1 VLLAAAL
8 AAAALSPAATA
19 ERLAVSIANGGPRPA
34 ASARERGAHDRIAR
48 RFERAGLD
56 VRRQRFTVPGKGRSR
71 NVIGT
76 WSHPAAPG
84 RCLRVVMAHADT
96 VPPSPGA
103 DDNASGIAVLAVL
116 AGRLEAIAPRCDVW
130 LVATGA
136 EERIYTGQPD
146 HLGALA
152 LARIVPRG
160 PLRYALSVD
169 EVGRGTRFR
178 LRSPV
183 RSPRTRVEGEILDAA
198 RDVGVSVDWAAD
210 TGTGNSDHREFELA
224 GMRGVKIGVPD
235 EPVRHTAGDTPDR
248 LERGAFRRVLRVLEA
263 VLAR

>member
-8 AAAALSPAATA
+8 AAAALSPGATA
-19 ERLAVSIANGGPRPA
+19 ERLAVSISGGGPRPA
-34 ASARERGAHDRIAR
+34 ASARERRAHDRIGR
-48 RFERAGLD
+48 RFERAGLE
-56 VRRQRFTVPGKGRSR
+56 VRRQRFRVPGKGRSR
-71 NVIGT
+71 NVIGA
-76 WSHPAAPG
+76 WDGPHD
-84 RCLRVVMAHADT
+84 CLRVLMAHADT

-103 DDNASGIAVLAVL
+103 DDNASGIATLAVL
-116 AGRLEAIAPRCDVW
+116 AGRLDAIDPPCDVW

-152 LARIVPRG
+152 LARIVPRAR
-160 PLRYALSVD
+160 LRYALSVD
-169 EVGRGTRFR
+169 EVGRGRTFR

-183 RSPRTRVEGEILDAA
+183 GAPRKGVEREILAAA
-198 RDVGVSVDWAAD
+198 RDVDVPVDWAAD
-210 TGTGNSDHREFELA
+210 TGSGNSDHREFELA

-235 EPVRHTAGDTPDR
+235 EPVRHTAADTPDR
-248 LERGAFRRVLRVLEA
+248 LQRGAFRRVLRVLEA

>member
-1 VLLAAAL
+1 MLLAAAL

-19 ERLAVSIANGGPRPA
+19 ERVAVSLANAGPRPA
-34 ASARERGAHDRIAR
+34 GSVRERRAHDRMAR
-48 RFERAGLD
+48 RFARAGLD
-56 VRRQRFTVPGKGRSR
+56 VRRQPFAVPGHGRSR
-71 NVIGT
+71 NVIGVR
-76 WSHPAAPG
+76 AG
-84 RCLRVVMAHADT
+84 RKRCLRVLMAHADT

-103 DDNASGIAVLAVL
+103 DDNASGLGLLAAL
-116 AGRLEAIAPRCDVW
+116 APRLDTLDPPCEVW

-152 LARIVPRG
+152 LAGIVPRKR
-160 PLRYALSVD
+160 LRYALSVD
-169 EVGRGTRFR
+169 EVGRGSRFT

-183 RSPRTRVEGEILDAA
+183 GAPRGRVEGELLDAA
-198 RDVGVSVDWAAD
+198 RRVGVDVDWRTD

-224 GMRGVKIGVPD
+224 GMRGVKLGVPD

-248 LERGAFRRVLRVLEA
+248 LQRGAFRRALAVVEEVLRG
-263 VLAR
+263 